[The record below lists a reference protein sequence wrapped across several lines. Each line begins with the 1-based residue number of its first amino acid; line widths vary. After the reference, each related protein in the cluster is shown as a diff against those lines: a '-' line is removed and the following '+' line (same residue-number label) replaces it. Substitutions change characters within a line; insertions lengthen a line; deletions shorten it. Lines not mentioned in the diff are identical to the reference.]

1 MEHRMSDAAMVGAA
15 ALFCAILSV
24 AGFIIA
30 ATVSPGA
37 VNMGIGC
44 GICAAV
50 FAVGALIV
58 SE

>member
-1 MEHRMSDAAMVGAA
+1 MSDAAMVGAA